1 MKKICG
7 SQARILLVFF
17 MIVAI
22 APALHAQ
29 TFYNVP
35 ALSFTKTF
43 GGANPLPQV
52 VTAASTGAQFN
63 SDATVST
70 NTGGSWLQIT
80 PASGVYVTPAA
91 WVVSVNPSASLAA
104 GTTQDR
110 L

>member
-7 SQARILLVFF
+7 SQARILLVLF
-17 MIVAI
+17 MIVAV
-22 APALHAQ
+22 APSLHAQ

-70 NTGGSWLQIT
+70 T
-80 PASGVYVTPAA
+80 ASANCRFTVTYPSFHASSSR
-91 WVVSVNPSASLAA
+91 SVMSGAHA
-104 GTTQDR
+104 
-110 L
+110 